1 MRQLRI
7 NAISFVIVA
16 LTMACGATPKTSSD
30 AAQLERGADQ
40 TLAMMMQ
47 KDPGLNYLL
56 GRSAG
61 YVVFPEVGKGGFIAG
76 AAHGRGILYEHGHKT
91 GYVELNQGSIGA
103 QIGAQSFAELVALE
117 QPYDVQRLK
126 RGEFSIG
133 GNASAVALTAGAAA
147 GTQFVSGVAVFV
159 VPHGGVMA
167 ELSLNGQQLNYAP
180 LGG

>member
-1 MRQLRI
+1 MRQLRF

-16 LTMACGATPKTSSD
+16 LTMACGATPKTSSERAD
-30 AAQLERGADQ
+30 LERKADQ
-40 TLAMMMQ
+40 TLSMMMGR
-47 KDPGLNYLL
+47 DPGLSSLL
-56 GRSAG
+56 SRSAG
-61 YVVFPEVGKGGFIAG
+61 YVVFPDVGKGGFIAG
-76 AAHGRGILYEHGHKT
+76 AAHGRGILYERGIRT
-91 GYVELNQGSIGA
+91 GYVELSQGSIGA
-103 QIGAQSFAELVALE
+103 QIGAQTFAELIVLE
-117 QPYDVQRLK
+117 RAYDVQRLK